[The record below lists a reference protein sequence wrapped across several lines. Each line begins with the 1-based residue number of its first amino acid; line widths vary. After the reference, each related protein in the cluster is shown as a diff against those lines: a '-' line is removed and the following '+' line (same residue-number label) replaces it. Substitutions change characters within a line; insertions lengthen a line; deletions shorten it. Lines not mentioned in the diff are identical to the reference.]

1 MIQTR
6 NDSVMAIWT
15 AGYLNYPDTRDEQD
29 RDVII
34 LQVEH
39 AADDSYIVEFYRRV
53 FKLPR
58 YS

>member
-15 AGYLNYPDTRDEQD
+15 AGYLNYQDTRDEQD

-53 FKLPR
+53 R
-58 YS
+58 R